1 MTMIEI
7 ARRNNV
13 SERTIYRYKAYYD
26 ELKDKNEMESKQ
38 TIEVEDDEVK
48 NLVKDTIH
56 ANGIDIGIYTQ
67 DFENEFISL
76 TDIAR
81 YKSDEPKDV
90 IKNWMRSKDTIEF
103 LGLWEKLHNSNFKGV
118 EFDSFR
124 NQAGS
129 NAFTMSPTK
138 WIQTTGAIGI
148 VSKSGR
154 YGGTFAHSDIAFEF
168 ASWISAEFKLYIIKD
183 YKRLKADEN
192 SRFSLNWNLNREISK
207 LNYRIHTDAIKE
219 KLIPPELT
227 PAQISF
233 TYANEADMLNVVL
246 FGRTAKQWKDENPDI
261 KGNMRDGATL
271 NQLLILANLE
281 SYNAVLIHQ
290 GKNQKERMELLRQ
303 LVLQQICTLESIS
316 TDKLPR
322 LRQIHIIKTSFGDK
336 DEKTRCYI
344 YTRVST
350 AIQVDGYSLDAQKD
364 KLRKYVEFQ
373 DMEIVGEYSDEGQFP
388 KGISGFAGCADRIRP

>member
-1 MTMIEI
+1 MAKT
-7 ARRNNV
+7 NTV
-13 SERTIYRYKAYYD
+13 K
-26 ELKDKNEMESKQ
+26 EM
-38 TIEVEDDEVK
+38 
-48 NLVKDTIH
+48 IH
-56 ANGIDIGIYTQ
+56 ANGIDINIYTL
-67 DFENEFISL
+67 DFENDYISL

-81 YKSDEPKDV
+81 KREGEYPGYV
-90 IKNWMRSKDTIEF
+90 IQNWLRGKNTVAF
-103 LGLWEKLHNSNFKGV
+103 LGLWEKLHNPKFNCL
-118 EFDSFR
+118 EFEAIK
-124 NQAGS
+124 NEAGS
-129 NAFTMSPTK
+129 NGFVLTPK
-138 WIQTTGAIGI
+138 RWIGTTNAVGI
-148 VSKSGR
+148 VSKAGR
-154 YGGTFAHSDIAFEF
+154 YAATYAHRDIAFEF

-192 SRFSLNWNLNREISK
+192 SRFSLNWSLNREISK

-281 SYNAVLIHQ
+281 SYNVVLIHQ

-303 LVLQQICTLESIS
+303 LALQQIRTLESIS

-322 LRQIHIIKTSFGDK
+322 LR
-336 DEKTRCYI
+336 
-344 YTRVST
+344 
-350 AIQVDGYSLDAQKD
+350 
-364 KLRKYVEFQ
+364 
-373 DMEIVGEYSDEGQFP
+373 
-388 KGISGFAGCADRIRP
+388 

>member
-1 MTMIEI
+1 M
-7 ARRNNV
+7 
-13 SERTIYRYKAYYD
+13 
-26 ELKDKNEMESKQ
+26 KN
-38 TIEVEDDEVK
+38 I
-48 NLVKDTIH
+48 VKDTIH

-67 DFENEFISL
+67 DFQNEFISL

-81 YKSDEPKDV
+81 YKSDEAKDV

-103 LGLWEKLHNSNFKGV
+103 LGLWEKLHNNNFKGV

-138 WIQTTGAIGI
+138 WIETTGAIGI
-148 VSKSGR
+148 VCKSGR
-154 YGGTFAHSDIAFEF
+154 YGGTYAHSDIAFEF
-168 ASWISAEFKLYIIKD
+168 ASWISAEFKLYIIMD

-246 FGRTAKQWKDENPDI
+246 FGRTAKQWKDANPDI

-271 NQLLILANLE
+271 NQLLILTNLE

-303 LVLQQICTLESIS
+303 LALQQIHTLESIS
-316 TDKLPR
+316 TDKL
-322 LRQIHIIKTSFGDK
+322 L
-336 DEKTRCYI
+336 
-344 YTRVST
+344 
-350 AIQVDGYSLDAQKD
+350 
-364 KLRKYVEFQ
+364 KLR
-373 DMEIVGEYSDEGQFP
+373 
-388 KGISGFAGCADRIRP
+388 

>member
-1 MTMIEI
+1 M
-7 ARRNNV
+7 
-13 SERTIYRYKAYYD
+13 
-26 ELKDKNEMESKQ
+26 KN
-38 TIEVEDDEVK
+38 I
-48 NLVKDTIH
+48 VKDTIH

-67 DFENEFISL
+67 DFVNEFISL

-124 NQAGS
+124 SQAGS

-138 WIQTTGAIGI
+138 WVETTGAIGI
-148 VSKSGR
+148 VSQSGR

-219 KLIPPELT
+219 NLIPPKLT

-246 FGRTAKQWKDENPDI
+246 FGKTAKQWKDDNPDI
-261 KGNMRDGATL
+261 KGNMRDWATL
-271 NQLLILANLE
+271 NQLLILVNLE
-281 SYNAVLIHQ
+281 SYNTVLIHQ
-290 GKNQKERMELLRQ
+290 GKSQKEWNYFGNWHYSSFIHWNQ
-303 LVLQQICTLESIS
+303 LAWIIC
-316 TDKLPR
+316 
-322 LRQIHIIKTSFGDK
+322 
-336 DEKTRCYI
+336 
-344 YTRVST
+344 
-350 AIQVDGYSLDAQKD
+350 QV
-364 KLRKYVEFQ
+364 
-373 DMEIVGEYSDEGQFP
+373 
-388 KGISGFAGCADRIRP
+388 

>member
-1 MTMIEI
+1 MPIMQILIMQTMRI
-7 ARRNNV
+7 R
-13 SERTIYRYKAYYD
+13 
-26 ELKDKNEMESKQ
+26 
-38 TIEVEDDEVK
+38 
-48 NLVKDTIH
+48 
-56 ANGIDIGIYTQ
+56 GIDIGIYTQ
-67 DFENEFISL
+67 DFQNEFISL

-81 YKSDEPKDV
+81 YKSDEAKDV

-103 LGLWEKLHNSNFKGV
+103 LGLWEKLHNNNFKGV

-138 WIQTTGAIGI
+138 WIETTGAIGI
-148 VSKSGR
+148 VCKSGR
-154 YGGTFAHSDIAFEF
+154 YGGTYAHSDIAFEF
-168 ASWISAEFKLYIIKD
+168 ASWISAEFKLYIIMD

-207 LNYRIHTDAIKE
+207 LNYKIHTDAIKE
-219 KLIPPELT
+219 NLIPPELT

-261 KGNMRDGATL
+261 KRKMRGGATL

-303 LVLQQICTLESIS
+303 LALQQIRTLESIS

-322 LRQIHIIKTSFGDK
+322 LR
-336 DEKTRCYI
+336 
-344 YTRVST
+344 
-350 AIQVDGYSLDAQKD
+350 
-364 KLRKYVEFQ
+364 
-373 DMEIVGEYSDEGQFP
+373 
-388 KGISGFAGCADRIRP
+388 